1 MLDKTKESVN
11 LEIKRKLDWER
22 LAGFYLWD
30 KGDICIFREVFGR
43 IQVLKLVH
51 QHHYKEWQ
59 GCFSI
64 YNNARGG
71 N

>member
-1 MLDKTKESVN
+1 MLDKTKE
-11 LEIKRKLDWER
+11 IDWER

-30 KGDICIFREVFGR
+30 KGDVCVFRGVHGR
-43 IQVLKLVH
+43 TQVLKLVH